1 MDKKEKAL
9 RFGISILESVSDLLT
24 AAVVG
29 ILLVAGLI
37 HYFNW
42 KYDREKEPNPPETA
56 TPVIATPEPVSP
68 ELLKVLDYQSIELV
82 DGRYLITL
90 EPFSDIPLNVYRTI
104 KHADGKP
111 FRITC
116 GDQWAESGD
125 GSCYCILNGEEI
137 PTLEDLA
144 SRSYYL
150 SQRLHD
156 EEVLTPEELA
166 VWDRYHELE
175 KSQKITGEPQ
185 DVTQALADELGMS
198 RDDAFCYSYNIFRLC
213 DGHHKRL
220 TPHELWDYAI
230 GMMGEYDPD
239 PSGDYENTLYFAM
252 IIIDYVVDHHFHLED
267 QEKLN
272 QMMTE
277 AYAFLSEK
285 QAEALPRNMPIYI
298 AFIDEIMASFPED
311 GEFALSDYPTLDAF
325 PNLSGSFHSALEM
338 PGRDEDWERI
348 KTALLYAAEQV
359 ENKAA

>member
-42 KYDREKEPNPPETA
+42 KYDREQELNPPETA

-68 ELLKVLDYQSIELV
+68 ELLKVLDQQSTELV

-90 EPFSDIPLNVYRTI
+90 EPYSDIPLNVYRTI

-111 FRITC
+111 FRITLE
-116 GDQWAESGD
+116 DQWAESGD
-125 GSCYCILNGEEI
+125 GSCYCILNGEKI

-144 SRSYYL
+144 SRSYKL
-150 SQRLHD
+150 TQRLHT

-175 KSQKITGEPQ
+175 ESRRTTGEPQ

-198 RDDAFCYSYNIFRLC
+198 RDDAFGYSYNIFRLT
-213 DGHHKRL
+213 DGNHHRL
-220 TPHELWDYAI
+220 APYDFWDNIVGLIAYCEPEETPTPHGTL
-230 GMMGEYDPD
+230 DP
-239 PSGDYENTLYFAM
+239 AM
-252 IIIDYVVDHHFHLED
+252 RILIFTIDYHLHLED

-277 AYAFLSEK
+277 AYDLLSEDLK
-285 QAEALPRNMPIYI
+285 NQFPVHLPYYI
-298 AFIDEIMASFPED
+298 NLIGEIMSTYPENRERYD
-311 GEFALSDYPTLDAF
+311 ELTWISDFFNAMMVL
-325 PNLSGSFHSALEM
+325 
-338 PGRDEDWERI
+338 PGHAEDWENV
-348 KTALLYAAEQV
+348 KTALLYAAEQA
-359 ENKAA
+359 ENKAS